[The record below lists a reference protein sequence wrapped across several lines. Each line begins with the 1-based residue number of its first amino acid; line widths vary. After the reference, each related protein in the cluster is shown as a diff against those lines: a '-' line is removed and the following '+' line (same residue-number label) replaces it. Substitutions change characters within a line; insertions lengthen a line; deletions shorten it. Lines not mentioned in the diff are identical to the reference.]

1 MVLFSESG
9 AHWRAVAYGPLLC
22 AVILLVE
29 WLAGS
34 TVHWFALA
42 FCALAIGGF
51 TVLQVIAGRTHAR
64 VELTST
70 TLHQGVES
78 VSLAEIATVLPAD
91 DDDAPQARA
100 LGALSGVPRRRRGI
114 GLRLVDGRIVQAWA
128 VDHPGLRAALTT
140 AVAGSRG

>member
-1 MVLFSESG
+1 MVLFSEPG
-9 AHWRAVAYGPLLC
+9 ARWRAVAYGPLLC

-34 TVHWFALA
+34 SLHWFALG
-42 FCALAIGGF
+42 FCAVAIGGF

-64 VELTST
+64 VELTGA

-78 VSLAEIATVLPAD
+78 LSLADVVAVLPAE
-91 DDDAPQARA
+91 DDDATQARP

-114 GLRLVDGRIVQAWA
+114 GLRLADGRIVQAWA
-128 VDHPGLRAALTT
+128 IDHTGLRTALSAAL
-140 AVAGSRG
+140 AGSQG